1 MTSENFPTG
10 SVTQFSGTSL
20 PVNWVICDGS
30 LVDGTT
36 ELYLPLWGVIGTTYG
51 GTSQSSFNLPN
62 FGGRLAVGASDN
74 GISSDSVGAW
84 SGVESVTLTSAESS
98 VPYHNHP
105 FNDAGHFHT
114 ANYSAHAHNYSIQLL
129 GDGYYSAKSD
139 RTFNDSW
146 AESAYTST
154 YAYTNVSLNASGM
167 GAYTINNSTAVNAT
181 DSHTNKQPS
190 IALNFII
197 KL

>member
-10 SVTQFSGTSL
+10 TITQFAGNSL
-20 PVNWVICDGS
+20 PNGWALCDGS

-36 ELYLPLWGVIGTTYG
+36 ERFSVLWGLISTTYG
-51 GTSQSSFNLPN
+51 GTGESSFRLPN

-74 GISSDSVGAW
+74 GVPSDSVGAW
-84 SGVESVTLTSAESS
+84 TGVNSVTLTAAESAA
-98 VPYHNHP
+98 PYHNHA
-105 FNDAGHFHT
+105 FNDPGHVHT
-114 ANYSAHAHNYSIQLL
+114 ASYSAHSHYYSIQNL
-129 GDGYYSAKSD
+129 GTGGLAKND
-139 RTFNDSW
+139 RTFNDSN
-146 AESAYTST
+146 AVSPYYST
-154 YAYTNVSLNASGM
+154 KSYTNVSLNASGM
-167 GAYTINNSTAVNAT
+167 GAYTINNSTAVDAT